1 MTTYQVLGV
10 SDDKDFCQCCG
21 KVGLK
26 RVVFIR
32 DTETDEV
39 RHFGTT
45 CAMSPAKGFG
55 VDKQIRS
62 AIESFR
68 RTQGVLAA
76 IAHREYRKA
85 GGAYVSIDAFSA
97 RPENQAL
104 WNQIHGQVK
113 QQHAH

>member
-1 MTTYQVLGV
+1 MSRYEVLGV
-10 SDDKDFCQCCG
+10 NDDKDFCQCCG

-32 DTETDEV
+32 DNETDEV

-45 CAMSPAKGFG
+45 CAMSPVKGFG
-55 VDKQIRS
+55 ADKEIRS

-68 RTQGVLAA
+68 RTQGALAA
-76 IAHREYRKA
+76 IAHREYRKV
-85 GGAYVSIDAFSA
+85 GGTYVSLDAYSA
-97 RPENQAL
+97 RAENMVL
-104 WNQIHGQVK
+104 WNQIHDRVK